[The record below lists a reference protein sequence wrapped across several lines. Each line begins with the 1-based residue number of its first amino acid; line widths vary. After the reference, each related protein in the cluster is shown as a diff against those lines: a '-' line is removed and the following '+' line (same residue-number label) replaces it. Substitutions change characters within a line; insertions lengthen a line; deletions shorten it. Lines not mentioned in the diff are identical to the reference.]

1 MRKTV
6 EVFDYA
12 GQICKAMKKG
22 ILLTTAAG
30 EKVNTMTIG
39 WGTLGI
45 EWNKPIFIAYVRE
58 SRFTRRMLKENPEF
72 TVNIPVGDCDSRIL
86 SYCGK
91 TSGRDTDKIR
101 DLGLTLVPSEQV
113 SVPGIAQLP
122 LTLECRVLYEQ
133 DQTVE
138 NLPESVL
145 ERFYPLDLKTG
156 VRDHHIA
163 FYAEVVNAYII
174 EP

>member
-1 MRKTV
+1 MRQNV
-6 EVFDYA
+6 ELFDYA

-30 EKVNTMTIG
+30 GKVNTMTIG

-45 EWNKPIFIAYVRE
+45 EWNKPVFVAYVRE
-58 SRFTRRMLKENPEF
+58 SRFTRQVLKENPEF
-72 TVNIPVGDCDSRIL
+72 TVNIPLGDVDSRIL

-91 TSGRDTDKIR
+91 FSGRDTDKIQ
-101 DLGLTLVPSEQV
+101 DLGLTLVPSENV

-138 NLPESVL
+138 NLPQSVL
-145 ERFYPLDLKTG
+145 ERFYPQDAQTG

-163 FYAEVVNAYII
+163 FYAEIVNTYIAK
-174 EP
+174 